1 MHVRTMV
8 GIAAAT
14 ALALAGLT
22 GCAAITGPDRQPLTS
37 GIDPAAS
44 AALPE
49 EYREAGLLDIA
60 IDLPYPP
67 LAYLDDDGYPVG
79 VDVDLGYAIGE
90 KLGIPVKVNKQAFD
104 TVIPSLQAGIND
116 LIISGMNDTI
126 ERQETLDFIEYLHA
140 GFAIAVKAGNAGGIT
155 DVLDLCGLTISSQKA
170 STTTDVL
177 RGLSDDCTAAGKP
190 PIGLH
195 ELASVPDSQTAL
207 QAGNVDAFIGDAPI
221 MAYLA
226 RTVEGSAAVELLEF
240 PGVPKGFDPVYTGIG
255 VLKSDPGLAQAVLL
269 AMRAMEADGSFDE
282 ILERGG
288 LAQYRV
294 DAVGMN
300 LAKE

>member
-1 MHVRTMV
+1 MHIRTMV
-8 GIAAAT
+8 GLATAT
-14 ALALAGLT
+14 ALALGGLT

-37 GIDPAAS
+37 GVDAAAS

-49 EYREAGLLDIA
+49 EYREAGILNIA

-67 LAYLDDDGYPVG
+67 FAYLDDNGYPVG

-90 KLGIPVKVNKQAFD
+90 KLGLPVKINKQAFD

-116 LIISGMNDTI
+116 VIISGMNDTV

-140 GFAIAVKAGNAGGIT
+140 GFAIAVKAGNADGIHE
-155 DVLDLCGLTISSQKA
+155 VLDLCGLTISSQKA

-177 RGLSDDCTAAGKP
+177 RGLSDQCAAAGKP
-190 PIGLH
+190 AIGLH

-226 RTVEGSAAVELLEF
+226 STVEGNAAVELLEF
-240 PGVPKGFDPVYTGIG
+240 PEVPKGFDPVYTGIG
-255 VLKSDPGLAQAVLL
+255 VLKSDPGLAEAVLL
-269 AMRAMEADGSFDE
+269 AMRAMEADGSFDA

-294 DAVGMN
+294 DTIDMN